1 MSADA
6 PRSRRQR
13 GDNSPRPAGR
23 TASTDEPALKRLLS
37 YGRPH
42 RNQAVRAS
50 VYSVANKIFDLAPPF
65 LIGVAVNVVSG
76 DSASWM
82 EPLGGHTPRQQVIV
96 LAVLTVVIW
105 VLESVFEYLYQTAW
119 RNLAQQVQHEIRI
132 DTYDHLQHLD
142 HGYFQKHPTGDL
154 IATLNDDVN
163 QLERFLDVG
172 ANQLIQVATVVV
184 FVGTTFMVMAPEV
197 AWWAF
202 LPIPIILFGSMRY
215 QRLLQERYRS
225 VRDLSGLIGSQ
236 LANNLLG
243 IATIQSFTAEDAE
256 RNRVAELSRRYANAN
271 SRAISLSS
279 AFSPL
284 IRMAILVGFV
294 ATLVYGGFRTVDGA
308 MSPGTFSVMLYMTQ
322 RLLWP
327 LTSLGET
334 LDQYERAMASTV
346 RILGILDTAPSIA
359 DGSEHLE
366 LKRGEGSV
374 RFDSVSFAYE
384 PGREALFDVSF
395 DIPAGRTVAIV
406 GPTGSGKSTLIKL
419 LLRFRDPDSGRITL
433 DSHPI
438 DDLILGD
445 LRRACGLV
453 AQDVFLF
460 HGTAAENIA
469 YGQPEASREAIMA
482 AAETAEADEF
492 IRTLPQ
498 GYDTIVGERGE
509 RLSGGQRQRVA
520 LARAFLKDPPILLL
534 DEATSAVDNETEAAI
549 QRSLARVSTGRTT
562 LVIAHRLSTVRHAHR
577 IHVLDGGRITESGTH
592 DELVALGGVYAALWA
607 VQTGEAFSELMRDL
621 NPG

>member
-1 MSADA
+1 M
-6 PRSRRQR
+6 
-13 GDNSPRPAGR
+13 
-23 TASTDEPALKRLLS
+23 LS